1 MQNYLFSDSGVKYN
15 LYMFLLDSTNGQ
27 AEFKQR
33 SSYCTTWMHKS
44 YVVPE

>member
-1 MQNYLFSDSGVKYN
+1 MQKYLFTDSGVKCN

-33 SSYCTTWMHKS
+33 SSYCTTWMDKS
-44 YVVPE
+44 YVGPE